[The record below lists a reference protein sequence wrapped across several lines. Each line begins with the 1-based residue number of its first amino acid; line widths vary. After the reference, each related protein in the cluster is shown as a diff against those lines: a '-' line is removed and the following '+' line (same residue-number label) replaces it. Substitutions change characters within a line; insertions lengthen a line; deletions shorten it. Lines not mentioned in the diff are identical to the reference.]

1 MTTTPAP
8 QPPSG
13 AIGVLHIVRQ
23 PRPGD
28 PTRAFDFLISF
39 GGHEGQQGAFQLAK
53 VYGLDNLVQMLK
65 RMGIS
70 RDQIDAA
77 AHLLTT
83 EDQHEIEDVQIPRD
97 VLRNLGLADVR
108 QLRRRDGTPNV
119 PG

>member
-13 AIGVLHIVRQ
+13 ATGVLHIVRQ

-28 PTRAFDFLISF
+28 PTRAFDFLITF
-39 GGHEGQQGAFQLAK
+39 GGQGGQQGAFELAK

-65 RMGIS
+65 KIGIS

-83 EDQHEIEDVQIPRD
+83 EDQHEIEHVQIPRD
-97 VLRNLGLADVR
+97 VLRKLGLADVR
-108 QLRRRDGTPNV
+108 QLRRRVGPPHV
-119 PG
+119 SG